1 MELIP
6 VYQKKVSFKN
16 RSENERKSL
25 VDKLIGKNAKLSNLK
40 KNYILKDKQIQ
51 EFLKRSIK
59 KIYILKKFVMIS
71 KTIFF

>member
-25 VDKLIGKNAKLSNLK
+25 VDKLIGKNAKL
-40 KNYILKDKQIQ
+40 
-51 EFLKRSIK
+51 
-59 KIYILKKFVMIS
+59 
-71 KTIFF
+71 